1 MRLATILRRD
11 ERGVA
16 ATEMALALPVLVTM
30 IYGIFQVGLLYQ
42 ANAGMQHALGEGARL
57 ATLCVPTSV
66 VVAGSTR
73 TVCLAP
79 SDSTIKNRMTSKLF
93 GRGDGAFTVNDPVP
107 GTGFRDLS
115 VRYTKRMNFIFF
127 PGPTI
132 TLNRSKRA
140 YVADTTKPTCAS
152 GYVNG
157 ADGICIPAP

>member
-42 ANAGMQHALGEGARL
+42 ANAGMQHALGEGARF
-57 ATLCVPTSV
+57 ATLCVRSGNACNPPTD
-66 VVAGSTR
+66 TQ
-73 TVCLAP
+73 
-79 SDSTIKNRMTSKLF
+79 IKDRITAKLF
-93 GRGDGAFTVNDPVP
+93 GRGDGAFNVANPVA
-107 GTGFRDLS
+107 GTGYRDLQ
-115 VRYTKRMNFIFF
+115 VTYTKRMNFLFF

-140 YVADTTKPTCAS
+140 YV
-152 GYVNG
+152 VM
-157 ADGICIPAP
+157 

>member
-1 MRLATILRRD
+1 MRLAKILRRD

-42 ANAGMQHALGEGARL
+42 ANAGMQHALGEGARM
-57 ATLCVPTSV
+57 ATLCVKVGKECKT
-66 VVAGSTR
+66 ATD
-73 TVCLAP
+73 TA
-79 SDSTIKNRMTSKLF
+79 IKSLVSSELF
-93 GRGDGAFTVNDPVP
+93 GKGDGTFTVSDPVP

-115 VRYTKRMNFIFF
+115 VRYTKTMNFIFF

-140 YVADTTKPTCAS
+140 YVADTTPPTCAT
-152 GYVNG
+152 GQVNG
-157 ADGICIPAP
+157 IDGICIAS

>member
-1 MRLATILRRD
+1 MRLANILRRD

-42 ANAGMQHALGEGARL
+42 ANAGMQHALGEGARM

-66 VVAGSTR
+66 IVGSSTQTICKPPADTAIKTR
-73 TVCLAP
+73 M
-79 SDSTIKNRMTSKLF
+79 SSKLF
-93 GRGDGAFTVNDPVP
+93 GKGDGAFTVNDPVP

-115 VRYTKRMNFIFF
+115 VRYSKKMNFIFF

-132 TLNRSKRA
+132 TLNRAKRA
-140 YVADTTKPTCAS
+140 YVTDTTPPTCGS
-152 GYVNG
+152 GFTNG
-157 ADGICIPAP
+157 ADGICVPS

>member
-1 MRLATILRRD
+1 MRLATILHRD

-16 ATEMALALPVLVTM
+16 ATEMALALPVLITM

-66 VVAGSTR
+66 VVVSGSSTSTK
-73 TVCLAP
+73 TVCMAP
-79 SDSTIKNRMTSKLF
+79 PDTAIKNRMTAKLF
-93 GRGDGAFTVNDPVP
+93 GKGDGAFTVNDPVKA
-107 GTGFRDLS
+107 TGYRDLS
-115 VRYTKRMNFIFF
+115 VSYTKKMNFIFF

-140 YVADTTKPTCAS
+140 YIVDTTP
-152 GYVNG
+152 VPP
-157 ADGICIPAP
+157 PAT